1 MAVNYKDSNKD
12 LSTNSRKRKKKNLDN
27 KICQLI
33 SDLHNY
39 MMELQE
45 IFYDSINLL
54 FNVLEISLKLN
65 FNSVMCMWARLK
77 NIGIF

>member
-1 MAVNYKDSNKD
+1 
-12 LSTNSRKRKKKNLDN
+12 
-27 KICQLI
+27 
-33 SDLHNY
+33 
-39 MMELQE
+39 MMKLQE

-77 NIGIF
+77 NIGFLYRFFMIA